1 VRATETA
8 QQVAHGTRYMDM
20 TPERLREVYR
30 HWRQAEWLA
39 AQTRHRLGVAVREV
53 EFIERVARKRQIH
66 L

>member
-1 VRATETA
+1 ME
-8 QQVAHGTRYMDM
+8 M
-20 TPERLREVYR
+20 TPEELRLAYR

-53 EFIERVARKRQIH
+53 EFIERVARKRKIH